1 MARPKFGLFGAL
13 FAIGSV
19 LAWRWA
25 QAQRDASKRGAREL
39 HRWEDEGGKVV
50 TPASASAASAASSVT
65 PAAPAK
71 LSNGVGNGALGST
84 PEAWNFPH
92 G

>member
-13 FAIGSV
+13 FAIGGV

-25 QAQRDASKRGAREL
+25 QTQRDAAKRGAREL
-39 HRWEDEGGKVV
+39 NRWEDEGGKVA
-50 TPASASAASAASSVT
+50 TPASASAASTAR

-71 LSNGVGNGALGST
+71 PSNGVGNGALGST

-92 G
+92 S

>member
-50 TPASASAASAASSVT
+50 TPASASAVPPVP

-71 LSNGVGNGALGST
+71 PSNGVGNGALGST

-92 G
+92 S

>member
-1 MARPKFGLFGAL
+1 MARPKLGLFGAL

-25 QAQRDASKRGAREL
+25 QAQRDASKRGVREL

-50 TPASASAASAASSVT
+50 TPASASSVT
-65 PAAPAK
+65 PTAPVKPA
-71 LSNGVGNGALGST
+71 NGLGNGALGGT

-92 G
+92 S

>member
-25 QAQRDASKRGAREL
+25 QTQRDASKRGAREL
-39 HRWEDEGGKVV
+39 NRWEDEGGKVA
-50 TPASASAASAASSVT
+50 TPASASAASPASAVT

-71 LSNGVGNGALGST
+71 PSNGVGNGALGST

-92 G
+92 S

>member
-25 QAQRDASKRGAREL
+25 QTQRDASKRGAREL
-39 HRWEDEGGKVV
+39 HRWEDEGGKVI
-50 TPASASAASAASSVT
+50 TPASALPVP

-71 LSNGVGNGALGST
+71 PSNGVGNGALGST

-92 G
+92 S

>member
-1 MARPKFGLFGAL
+1 MARPKLGLFGAL

-39 HRWEDEGGKVV
+39 NRWEGEGGKVV
-50 TPASASAASAASSVT
+50 TPASASAASVATS
-65 PAAPAK
+65 AAPVK
-71 LSNGVGNGALGST
+71 PSNSNGNGALGGT
-84 PEAWNFPH
+84 PEAWHFPH
-92 G
+92 S

>member
-1 MARPKFGLFGAL
+1 MARPKLGLFGAL

-25 QAQRDASKRGAREL
+25 QAQRDGSKRGAREL

-50 TPASASAASAASSVT
+50 TPASATAAT
-65 PAAPAK
+65 PAAPATAVK
-71 LSNGVGNGALGST
+71 PSNGSGNGALGSS
-84 PEAWNFPH
+84 PEAWHFPH
-92 G
+92 SS

>member
-1 MARPKFGLFGAL
+1 MARPKLGLFGAL

-25 QAQRDASKRGAREL
+25 QAQRDGSKRVAREL

-50 TPASASAASAASSVT
+50 TPASS
-65 PAAPAK
+65 APATAAK
-71 LSNGVGNGALGST
+71 PLNSLGNGALGST
-84 PEAWNFPH
+84 PEAWHFPH
-92 G
+92 SS

>member
-1 MARPKFGLFGAL
+1 MARPKLGLFSAL

-39 HRWEDEGGKVV
+39 HRWEGEGGKVV
-50 TPASASAASAASSVT
+50 TPASASTATAAVR
-65 PAAPAK
+65 P
-71 LSNGVGNGALGST
+71 SNGTGNGAIGGT
-84 PEAWNFPH
+84 PEAWHFPH
-92 G
+92 S

>member
-1 MARPKFGLFGAL
+1 MARPKIGLFGAL

-25 QAQRDASKRGAREL
+25 QTQRDASKRGVREL
-39 HRWEDEGGKVV
+39 NRWEDEGGKVV
-50 TPASASAASAASSVT
+50 TPASASATSAAQPAT
-65 PAAPAK
+65 PVKP
-71 LSNGVGNGALGST
+71 SNGVGNGALGST

-92 G
+92 S

>member
-50 TPASASAASAASSVT
+50 TPASASAASAVAPAT
-65 PAAPAK
+65 PAKP
-71 LSNGVGNGALGST
+71 SNGVCNGALGST

-92 G
+92 S

>member
-25 QAQRDASKRGAREL
+25 QTQRDASKRGAREL
-39 HRWEDEGGKVV
+39 NRWEDEGGKVI
-50 TPASASAASAASSVT
+50 TPASVSATSAASAVK

-71 LSNGVGNGALGST
+71 PTNGVGNGALGST

-92 G
+92 S

>member
-50 TPASASAASAASSVT
+50 TPASASTVPPVP

-71 LSNGVGNGALGST
+71 PSNGVGNGALGST

-92 G
+92 S

>member
-1 MARPKFGLFGAL
+1 MVRPKLGLFGAL

-25 QAQRDASKRGAREL
+25 QAQRDGSKRGAREI

-50 TPASASAASAASSVT
+50 TPASATAST
-65 PAAPAK
+65 PATPAK
-71 LSNGVGNGALGST
+71 PLNGLGNGAVGST
-84 PEAWNFPH
+84 PEAWHFPH
-92 G
+92 SS

>member
-1 MARPKFGLFGAL
+1 MARPKIGLFGAL

-25 QAQRDASKRGAREL
+25 QTQRDTSKRGAREL
-39 HRWEDEGGKVV
+39 SRWEDEGGKVV
-50 TPASASAASAASSVT
+50 APPSASAASTAQ
-65 PAAPAK
+65 PAAPVK
-71 LSNGVGNGALGST
+71 PSNGVGNGVLGST

-92 G
+92 S

>member
-1 MARPKFGLFGAL
+1 MARPKLGLFGAL

-25 QAQRDASKRGAREL
+25 QAQRDGSRRGAREI

-50 TPASASAASAASSVT
+50 SPASATAAKPATSAK
-65 PAAPAK
+65 P
-71 LSNGVGNGALGST
+71 LNGLGNGAVGST
-84 PEAWNFPH
+84 PEAWHFPH
-92 G
+92 SS